1 MDLDDFKTINDS
13 LGHAAGDQLLREVGE
28 RLKECLRA
36 ADTAARLGGDEF
48 AILLEDGGEGIQ
60 AVDVADRMMQMLEE
74 PFALEGKEVFVRA
87 SVGIAVA
94 ADGSAMADAEE
105 LLRNADVAMYMAK
118 EKRQG
123 PLPGVRARDARH
135 RVEAPGAQGRPAAC
149 ARARGVPA
157 PLPARDRARERAR
170 SPASR
175 R

>member
-94 ADGSAMADAEE
+94 DGDAG
-105 LLRNADVAMYMAK
+105 RGRRGAAAQRRRRDVHG
-118 EKRQG
+118 EG
-123 PLPGVRARDARH
+123 DA
-135 RVEAPGAQGRPAAC
+135 
-149 ARARGVPA
+149 ARAA
-157 PLPARDRARERAR
+157 TR
-170 SPASR
+170 SSSR
-175 R
+175 RCTTRRSSAWS